1 MLRSIRFCLMAAAVV
16 NVLSACAEPEAALVI
31 DDAMLANEDETED
44 WLAYGRTYS
53 EQRFSPLTQVNA
65 SNVSELSVDWY
76 VDLPNDR
83 GLVSTPLVADGV
95 MYFIGSMNV
104 VRAVDATSGELLW
117 EYDPQVAE
125 FASQRMRRC
134 GV

>member
-1 MLRSIRFCLMAAAVV
+1 MLRSIRFCLAAAAV
-16 NVLSACAEPEAALVI
+16 NILSACAEPEPAFVI
-31 DDAMLANEDETED
+31 NDAMQANEDETED

-95 MYFIGSMNV
+95 MYFIRQHERGAGGG
-104 VRAVDATSGELLW
+104 RDLG
-117 EYDPQVAE
+117 
-125 FASQRMRRC
+125 
-134 GV
+134 

>member
-1 MLRSIRFCLMAAAVV
+1 MIPPIRLRLATTSVFI
-16 NVLSACAEPEAALVI
+16 VLSACEWFEPALVI
-31 DDAMLANEDETED
+31 DDAMLANEDETEG

-53 EQRFSPLTQVNA
+53 EQRFSPLTQVDA
-65 SNVSELSVDWY
+65 SNVSGLSVDWY
-76 VDLPNDR
+76 MELPNDR

-95 MYFIGSMNV
+95 MYFVGSMNV

-125 FASQRMRRC
+125 LASQRIRA
-134 GV
+134 G